1 MQRTYEYEAVI
12 HETPEN
18 GGAYVHFPWDI
29 RQICHRGRRKVDA
42 TFDDIPY
49 RGNIVNMGA
58 KDAQGQICSI
68 LGVRRSIRQAL
79 NKGDEDSVHVPI
91 HVIDPCCSEQTKS
104 DEPPTKRERH

>member
-12 HETPEN
+12 HESPEN

-29 RQICHRGRRKVDA
+29 RQIYHRGRRKVDA

-49 RGNIVNMGA
+49 RGSIVNMGA

-104 DEPPTKRERH
+104 DEPPTKRERR